1 MLAATAVSIQAD
13 VIFAFIA
20 FVATNLF
27 VEAFEF
33 ASYHLQKKFV
43 YIAIRY
49 IGLTSYKM
57 VAEGG
62 TAPPS
67 VGKASNHVLYTTP
80 RNKGR
85 CGNTSPNAF

>member
-33 ASYHLQKKFV
+33 ASYHLQKE
-43 YIAIRY
+43 IRLHCY
-49 IGLTSYKM
+49 QIHWTHLI
-57 VAEGG
+57 
-62 TAPPS
+62 
-67 VGKASNHVLYTTP
+67 
-80 RNKGR
+80 
-85 CGNTSPNAF
+85 

>member
-33 ASYHLQKKFV
+33 ASYHLQKEIRLHCYQIQKN
-43 YIAIRY
+43 IRLTDLIRMIIHHGLILMTKTAI
-49 IGLTSYKM
+49 
-57 VAEGG
+57 
-62 TAPPS
+62 
-67 VGKASNHVLYTTP
+67 
-80 RNKGR
+80 
-85 CGNTSPNAF
+85 